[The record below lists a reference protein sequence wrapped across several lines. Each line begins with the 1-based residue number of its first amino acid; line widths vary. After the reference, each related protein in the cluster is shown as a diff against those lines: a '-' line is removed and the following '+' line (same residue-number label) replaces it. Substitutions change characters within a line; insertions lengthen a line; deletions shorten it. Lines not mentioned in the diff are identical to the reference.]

1 MTSVAGGEAPHN
13 GAEDTN
19 LETLKAIKTRRSIRQ
34 YENRPVPPELV
45 TQLLAAA
52 MQAPSAMNQQPWEF
66 VVIDDRAI
74 LDEIP
79 SYHPNADMCAQ
90 APLAILVC
98 GDTPLLKAPDHWR
111 VDCAAAIQNLLL
123 AAHDAG
129 LGAVWT
135 AIHPSPIREARFRE
149 VFGLPQGVIP
159 LALIPIGYPA
169 EVKEAEDRYLQAR
182 VHTNRW

>member
-1 MTSVAGGEAPHN
+1 MH
-13 GAEDTN
+13 

-34 YENRPVPPELV
+34 YESRPVPAGLV

-52 MQAPSAMNQQPWEF
+52 MQAPSACNQQPWEF

-74 LDEIP
+74 LDAIP
-79 SYHPNADMCAQ
+79 TYHANAEMCLQ

-98 GDTPLLKAPDHWR
+98 ADTRALKAVDHWIE
-111 VDCAAAIQNLLL
+111 DCSAATQNLLL

-135 AIHPSPIREARFRE
+135 AVRADPAREAAFQRTLN
-149 VFGLPQGVIP
+149 LPAGITP
-159 LALIPIGYPA
+159 LALVPIGYPA
-169 EVKEAEDRYLQAR
+169 EIKEPEDRFLPGR
-182 VHTNRW
+182 VHHNRW